1 MSITTTV
8 PTWEF
13 TCEVANCELR
23 GFVFTAFGTEAECG
37 GCNTIFTKPASGDGN
52 E

>member
-1 MSITTTV
+1 MSITTTE

-13 TCEVANCELR
+13 ICEVASCELR

-37 GCNTIFTKPASGDGN
+37 GCNRIFTKPTSEAN
-52 E
+52 KE